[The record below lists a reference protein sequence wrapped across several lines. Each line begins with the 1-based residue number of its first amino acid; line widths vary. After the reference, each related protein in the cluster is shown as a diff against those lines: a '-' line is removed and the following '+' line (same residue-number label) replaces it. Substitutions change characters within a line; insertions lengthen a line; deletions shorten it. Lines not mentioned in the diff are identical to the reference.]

1 MVRSA
6 SPMTLTRTTIAA
18 LAFACLAMVFLPTTA
33 RAQHSDWLL
42 GTCGLNGATQLP
54 EGFYYQNMWSYYHAS
69 GNLFIQTGSLIS
81 GPRGSL
87 SLNLSGSGSLDL
99 FVDQNIVAW
108 TTPFKIL
115 GANYGCDIDIPF
127 AIADAS
133 GAASLEPVLNL
144 PGGTVTPPSLQRS
157 GGTTK
162 GSIGDIYVEPVN
174 LGWHFRY
181 LDVIGSSG
189 FLRLRDHTTLL
200 RRSILASGTGQESL
214 GSEASHTPTWSTR
227 GRFRFTLI
235 TCFTDHNWVTST
247 SLVMWFLSS
256 GVRERP
262 LI

>member
-6 SPMTLTRTTIAA
+6 SPMSLTRTTIAA

-33 RAQHSDWLL
+33 QAQHSDWLL
-42 GTCGLNGATQLP
+42 AHAVLTAPHSCQRVS
-54 EGFYYQNMWSYYHAS
+54 YQNMWSYYHAS

-99 FVDQNIVAW
+99 FVDQNMIVW

-133 GAASLEPVLNL
+133 GAASLKPVLNL

-162 GSIGDIYVEPVN
+162 GGIGDIYVEPVN

-181 LDVIGSSG
+181 LDVIGSSR
-189 FLRLRDHTTLL
+189 FSRLRDHTTLL

-214 GSEASHTPTWSTR
+214 GSEASPTPTRSTR

-235 TCFTDHNWVTST
+235 TCFTDRNWVTST